1 MAVVR
6 VTRNYQITI
15 PAEVRRRLGI
25 KVGDRV
31 VVEVEGDRIVIRKAA
46 GDLPRIRLGLRLT
59 PEEIDKL
66 VEEGAARGSS

>member
-1 MAVVR
+1 VAVVR

-31 VVEVEGDRIVIRKAA
+31 VVEVEGDRIVIRKTA
-46 GDLPRIRLGLRLT
+46 GGLPRIRLGRRLT
-59 PEEIDKL
+59 PEEIDRL

>member
-25 KVGDRV
+25 KAGDQ
-31 VVEVEGDRIVIRKAA
+31 VVEVEGERIVIRKAA
-46 GDLPRIRLGLRLT
+46 GGLPRIRLGRRLI
-59 PEEIDKL
+59 PEEIDRL
-66 VEEGAARGSS
+66 VKEGAARG

>member
-31 VVEVEGDRIVIRKAA
+31 LVEVEGDRIVIRKAA
-46 GDLPRIRLGLRLT
+46 GGLPRIRLGLRLT
-59 PEEIDKL
+59 PEEIDRL
-66 VEEGAARGSS
+66 VAEGAARGSS

>member
-1 MAVVR
+1 VAVVR

-25 KVGDRV
+25 KAGDQV
-31 VVEVEGDRIVIRKAA
+31 VVEVEGDRIVIRKTA
-46 GDLPRIRLGLRLT
+46 GRLPRIRLGRRLT

>member
-1 MAVVR
+1 VAVVR
-6 VTRNYQITI
+6 VTRNYQVTI

-46 GDLPRIRLGLRLT
+46 GDLPRIRLGRRLT

-66 VEEGAARGSS
+66 VEEGVARGSS

>member
-15 PAEVRRRLGI
+15 PAEVRKRLGI

-31 VVEVEGDRIVIRKAA
+31 LVEVEGDRIVIRKAA
-46 GDLPRIRLGLRLT
+46 GGLPRIRLGLT
-59 PEEIDKL
+59 PEEIERL
-66 VEEGAARGSS
+66 VEEGAARDCS